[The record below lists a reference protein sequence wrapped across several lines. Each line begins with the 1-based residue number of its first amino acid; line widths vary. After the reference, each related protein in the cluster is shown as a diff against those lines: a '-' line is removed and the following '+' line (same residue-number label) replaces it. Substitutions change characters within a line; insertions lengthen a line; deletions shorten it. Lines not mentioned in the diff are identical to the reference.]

1 MDNFVYMYTV
11 IWVLFCYQKKKQK
24 QKPNLMISTCY
35 CLWSKGSGVDQLEWV
50 LKVKFIWMDLD
61 TLLCV
66 YNTLSFISLK
76 KNNKIET

>member
-1 MDNFVYMYTV
+1 
-11 IWVLFCYQKKKQK
+11 
-24 QKPNLMISTCY
+24 MISTCY

-76 KNNKIET
+76 KNNNKIET